1 MARTKAFDPDAALER
16 AMQAFWTRGYGATS
30 TQDLVDALG
39 INRSSL
45 YGTFHSKDELYR
57 RALRL
62 YTEVDEPWSQALVE
76 GPGAFRDR
84 LREALLAAV
93 ADDLDPDRSRGC
105 FVGNAA
111 VERAPVDEHVRRLV
125 ATGFAN
131 VRGVFTAAL
140 ARARDDGELAAGAD
154 VDALATLLLTTFE
167 GLRVMAKGARD
178 RAQIEQAVDAV
189 VAVL

>member
-16 AMQAFWTRGYGATS
+16 AMQAFWTRGYAATS

-57 RALRL
+57 RALQL
-62 YTEVDEPWSQALVE
+62 YTEVDEPWSKALVE
-76 GPGAFRDR
+76 GSGPFRER

-105 FVGNAA
+105 FIGNAA
-111 VERAPVDEHVRRLV
+111 VERAAVDERVRRLV
-125 ATGFAN
+125 AAGFGN
-131 VRGVFTAAL
+131 VRGVFAAAL
-140 ARARDDGELAAGAD
+140 VRARDDGELPAGAD
-154 VDALATLLLTTFE
+154 IEARATLLLTTFE

-189 VAVL
+189 VATF

>member
-16 AMQAFWTRGYGATS
+16 AMQAFWTRGYAATS

-57 RALRL
+57 RALQL
-62 YTEVDEPWSQALVE
+62 YTEVDEPWSKALVE
-76 GPGAFRDR
+76 GSGPFRER

-105 FVGNAA
+105 FIGNAA
-111 VERAPVDEHVRRLV
+111 VERAAVDERVRRLV
-125 ATGFAN
+125 ATGFGN
-131 VRGVFTAAL
+131 VRGVFAAAL
-140 ARARDDGELAAGAD
+140 VRARDDGELPAGAD
-154 VDALATLLLTTFE
+154 IEARATLLLTTFE

-189 VAVL
+189 VATF